1 MELLYRSTIPEGSI
15 HCMAWSG
22 VNLIALGVSV
32 EREGFVGEN
41 FERAK
46 SHQLLVL
53 DPNRPWDYQS
63 IVLDNKHRTSCL
75 SWSQDGSK
83 LIAIDTEGVLHI
95 WRMKNQSANVWVC
108 QHKQEW
114 AGGGSLVYAG
124 WLECHTAVDVTSSQE
139 QNKMVDVQMC
149 SPHLRILLGG
159 EAFVVIGNNGKVSLI
174 LFIPTLTR
182 TIEASLDVSSSTIV
196 AASVVMLPSGVVLCA
211 VACADCNIKIFTFNM
226 TLCLGS
232 QLSLHPTLVAQFNPT
247 GSQRGDECIS
257 GFQLSPQIDGCSV
270 HVICNG
276 NSVQEWSVRDVT
288 RTGMY
293 QSKMEHTYSSPGPI
307 CSIAASTLCQRTCA
321 TPTIGDLMRPCVTTP
336 TVTDILMLG
345 VGEETYP
352 SSEARWP
359 PEVIA
364 FGLEGGSV
372 VLLNR
377 DTYRVM
383 ATHQLRGAEESSTL
397 SQPAAKRCKMQE
409 AGPVVCLSPNAC
421 CLIASHKN
429 TLQLF
434 CNGELL
440 SGLNDVSHCCSLL
453 RISASTRRSPWD
465 IAVLCSRNA
474 ARDHDSGKVRKVLTQ
489 LGAEYVQRSATS
501 DQTFYFS
508 TCVLLHSCLEDG
520 LQASLMYRNMARF
533 HGTVN
538 LLKLALPAYE
548 DEELTDALAAVCS
561 DNPSEESLEAVAAT
575 LKHKTLSI
583 PPGTASQLQSHIHW
597 VLEFTID
604 IISTIVKGDIIGAPD
619 LDTLLELRMTLVLVY
634 VMNKTL
640 PVPLIPVP
648 DTILLLFFRVVT
660 VCLKQPSS
668 PLPDELQSEV
678 ISNIPCN
685 KYPSLL
691 TLTRAA
697 FIQGFLSGLATTC
710 LPESYTRGMAP
721 PIRPHV
727 QKNYMSTDPYSPLM
741 LVVPKGLSPP
751 WRDCFTDGQRDM
763 IHGGTILKDVVQN
776 AKLKQCSRC
785 RCWTVASESLRTS
798 ELTDARSCANPIQ
811 QWRNAWSTNCFCGG
825 LWNIRSTNGM

>member
-1 MELLYRSTIPEGSI
+1 MELLYRSTIPEGAV

-32 EREGFVGEN
+32 EREGSIGEN

-63 IVLDNKHRTSCL
+63 IVLENKHRTSYL

-124 WLECHTAVDVTSSQE
+124 WLECHPAVDITSSQE
-139 QNKMVDVQMC
+139 QNKMVDIQKC
-149 SPHLRILLGG
+149 NPHLRILLGG
-159 EAFVVIGNNGKVSLI
+159 EAFVVIGNNGKVSLVS
-174 LFIPTLTR
+174 FVPTIAR
-182 TIEASLDVSSSTIV
+182 TIEATLDVSTIV
-196 AASVVMLPSGVVLCA
+196 AASVLTLPSGVVLCV

-226 TLCLGS
+226 ALCLGS
-232 QLSLHPTLVAQFNPT
+232 QLALHPTLVAQFNPI

-276 NSVQEWSVRDVT
+276 KSVQEWSVRDVT

-293 QSKMEHTYSSPGPI
+293 QYKMEHTYFSPGSI
-307 CSIAASTLCQRTCA
+307 CSIAASTLCQRSCV
-321 TPTIGDLMRPCVTTP
+321 TPNIGDLMRPCVTTP
-336 TVTDILMLG
+336 TVTDMLMLG
-345 VGEETYP
+345 VEEESYP

-359 PEVIA
+359 PEVLV
-364 FGLEGGSV
+364 FGLEGGNV

-377 DTYRVM
+377 DTYKVM
-383 ATHQLRGAEESSTL
+383 AIYQLRGTDESSTL
-397 SQPAAKRCKMQE
+397 GQPAAKRFKVQE

-421 CLIASHKN
+421 CLVASHKN
-429 TLQLF
+429 TLQIL

-440 SGLNDVSHCCSLL
+440 TGPNDVSHCCSLL
-453 RISASTRRSPWD
+453 RISAATRRVPWD
-465 IAVLCSRNA
+465 VVVLCSRSA
-474 ARDHDSGKVRKVLTQ
+474 AKGHDSGKVRQVLSQ
-489 LGAEYVQRSATS
+489 LGAEYLLSN
-501 DQTFYFS
+501 DQMFYFS

-538 LLKLALPAYE
+538 LLKLALPAHE
-548 DEELTDALAAVCS
+548 DEELTDALAVACA
-561 DNPSEESLEAVAAT
+561 DNSTEESLETVAAALT
-575 LKHKTLSI
+575 HKTFSI
-583 PPGTASQLQSHIHW
+583 PPGTALQLQSHIHW
-597 VLEFTID
+597 VLEFAID
-604 IISTIVKGDIIGAPD
+604 IISTVTKGDIIGTPD
-619 LDTLLELRMTLVLVY
+619 LNTLLELRMTLVLIY
-634 VMNKTL
+634 MINKTL
-640 PVPLIPVP
+640 PVPLVPVT
-648 DTILLLFFRVVT
+648 DTILSLFFRVIT
-660 VCLKQPSS
+660 VSLNHPSS
-668 PLPDELQSEV
+668 PLPEELQLEV
-678 ISNIPCN
+678 QSNIPCN

-710 LPESYTRGMAP
+710 LPELYTRGMAP

-785 RCWTVASESLRTS
+785 RCWTMASESLKTS
-798 ELTDARSCANPIQ
+798 ELTDTRSCANPIQ
-811 QWRNAWSTNCFCGG
+811 QWRNAWSNSCFCGG
-825 LWNIRSTNGM
+825 LWNIRSTNGV